1 MSDVWR
7 RRIAAL
13 LLIAGI
19 VVAVLAIKDVGPFS
33 DPPTQEEVAQG
44 VVEDFF
50 NAAAKGDSKTF
61 CNLLTDDAR
70 KTLEVNTAQR
80 LQSNEAPSCTQILD
94 VLAPAFKDSSID
106 VRLVSISGTRA
117 RVEARYKLAQA
128 PAQPRTILLELEDGE
143 WHVSDPG

>member
-33 DPPTQEEVAQG
+33 DPPTQEEVVQG